1 VQNCSSLQ
9 GSARLCAKSSMLVR
23 SYNFDQNDPAN
34 FNGDDLSDLSD
45 EFVDDAGG
53 DDVETLLVESLA
65 LDDITYDRDLKRI
78 NLPNGARPKP
88 RILSGN
94 RSLRLAQD
102 ITKDGSEVLDN
113 LDQRYSSLEEKNR
126 VQQRRALVEFD
137 DTPSHRRRDVRE
149 ERRGKRVEE
158 GHGRPKRIQAR
169 EENIRRDSRDGQ
181 NGVAA
186 NGEHADGSGDEV
198 PRRGN
203 REPGRGEGRR
213 GRGDSSRKERKG
225 RGHDNVNCHNA
236 VDHDA
241 GPEARSG
248 RGRGGRGQARRE
260 GGAGRTKFTVQNGAP
275 GDEHEHEHHLEGE
288 HVYHKGYSGGYPEGA
303 YYPDNVYGA
312 VAVDGEVGY
321 GLGYPARTAPRLSDR
336 FAGKLTGH
344 SNAGRQHRS
353 RKAEWN
359 QGGSG
364 APNVTDYGE
373 QVQHYGAPHYQ
384 QHGDGLPEL
393 SLRYDAPA
401 FTPGNVGGPV
411 GHPTNYPTASA
422 RSAREFNHST
432 AAERVQA
439 DARLN
444 PKATEFVPTFSTG

>member
-1 VQNCSSLQ
+1 
-9 GSARLCAKSSMLVR
+9 MLVR
-23 SYNFDQNDPAN
+23 SCNFDQNDPTN

-45 EFVDDAGG
+45 EFEEDVDG
-53 DDVETLLVESLA
+53 DGVENLNMESLA
-65 LDDITYDRDLKRI
+65 LDDITYDRDLKWV

-94 RSLRLAQD
+94 KFLRQAQD
-102 ITKDGSEVLDN
+102 ITRDCSNDVDN
-113 LDQRYSSLEEKNR
+113 LDQRYSSLEEKKR
-126 VQQRRALVEFD
+126 IQERRALVEFD

-158 GHGRPKRIQAR
+158 GRGHPKRIQAR

-181 NGVAA
+181 NGIST
-186 NGEHADGSGDEV
+186 NREHADGSGDEV

-213 GRGDSSRKERKG
+213 GRGDSSRKDRKG
-225 RGHDNVNCHNA
+225 RGHGDVGHSA

-241 GPEARSG
+241 GSEARTG
-248 RGRGGRGQARRE
+248 RGRGGRGQARRDA
-260 GGAGRTKFTVQNGAP
+260 GAGRTKFTVQNGAL
-275 GDEHEHEHHLEGE
+275 GEVHEHRLEGE
-288 HVYHKGYSGGYPEGA
+288 HVYHEGYSAGYPEGV
-303 YYPDNVYGA
+303 YYPEDVYGA
-312 VAVDGEVGY
+312 VTVHGEGGY

-344 SNAGRQHRS
+344 SNADRQHRS

-359 QGGSG
+359 QGGSE
-364 APNVTDYGE
+364 APDVAGYGE
-373 QVQHYGAPHYQ
+373 HVQLYGAPHYQ

-411 GHPTNYPTASA
+411 SHSTDYPAASA
-422 RSAREFNHST
+422 RSAREANHPT
-432 AAERVQA
+432 AAERVHA